1 MNRQPLSHA
10 ACKPPQKL
18 RLVLASNSP
27 RRRALL
33 AEFGY
38 QFEILPPPPEAEE
51 PAQAGEE
58 ARALVSRL
66 ALGKAQAVASKAG
79 ECVLVACDTVVECR
93 GRILGKP
100 LDADDA
106 REMLRWQRGSEQQV
120 YSGLCVW
127 RLPEGEPQMRVASTR
142 LRMACISDAQLEE
155 YLASGL
161 WQGKAGA
168 FGYQDRLGWLEI
180 LEGSESNVVGLPMEL
195 LAEMLSEATSPTHP
209 PS

>member
-1 MNRQPLSHA
+1 MNRQPLKHTASKH
-10 ACKPPQKL
+10 PPKL
-18 RLVLASNSP
+18 RLILASNSP

-38 QFEILPPPPEAEE
+38 QFESLPPPSEAEE
-51 PAQAGEE
+51 RAQAGEE

-66 ALGKAQAVASKAG
+66 ALSKARAVAPKAG
-79 ECVLVACDTVVECR
+79 EGVLIACDTVVECR
-93 GRILGKP
+93 GRVLGKP

-106 REMLRWQRGSEQQV
+106 RDMLRWQRGSEQQV

-127 RLPEGEPQMRVASTR
+127 RLPEGNPLVRVAATR

-180 LEGSESNVVGLPMEL
+180 LDGSETNVVGLPMEL
-195 LAEMLSEATSPTHP
+195 LTEMLSEASAC
-209 PS
+209 